1 MSKRITLASISNE
14 MTESD
19 VEAMIQMEY
28 EQTTEWRVL
37 FNGMSYEQ
45 KNDYYQVKEQVLKK
59 KERPKIFS
67 EIDIRNDYLAFYH
80 QGVTRG
86 SFSFTE
92 EHFLKEV
99 DSKLDIEK
107 VKQQYGYSA
116 FKIVKCLRHVRSDNE
131 RFTFFWETK
140 SPFSQWYK
148 CTFEGASS
156 LFINDEERE
165 KLLGHDKDTLVF
177 TSAEQFMMYHKAI
190 LFLDNEIASALLRET
205 NARKIKELGRQ
216 VRDFDEEVWS
226 FFRSRVV
233 YEGNKAKFRQNPDLL
248 NSLTN
253 TMGTT
258 LVEASPNDKIWGIGL
273 TEDDPRAKR
282 RESWEGTNLLGE
294 ILTLL
299 RIEFMGMY

>member
-28 EQTTEWRVL
+28 EQTTEWRAL
-37 FNGMSYEQ
+37 FSSMSYEQ

-67 EIDIRNDYLAFYH
+67 ELDIRNDYLAFYH

-116 FKIVKCLRHVRSDNE
+116 FKIVKCLRDVRSDNE

-148 CTFEGASS
+148 CNFEGASS
-156 LFINDEERE
+156 LFINDEERK

-216 VRDFDEEVWS
+216 VKDFDEEVWS